1 MSNNN
6 IEENKIQSDKVTY
19 NTSPASH
26 KDLNDVILPKET
38 KHSNSIKV
46 QLDIITVNYEFLFI

>member
-26 KDLNDVILPKET
+26 KDLNDNNFVKET

-46 QLDIITVNYEFLFI
+46 QLDIITVNYELLFI